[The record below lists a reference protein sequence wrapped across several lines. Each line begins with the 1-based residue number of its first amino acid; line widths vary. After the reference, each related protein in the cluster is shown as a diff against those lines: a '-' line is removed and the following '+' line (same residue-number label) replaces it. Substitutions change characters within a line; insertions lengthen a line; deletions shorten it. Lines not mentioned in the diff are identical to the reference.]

1 MILTTVCRKACLF
14 IAALLSLSSCNQ
26 VTDIPFEEV
35 KNYFFRND
43 AEIPESPIIDS
54 SEQFEEL
61 FGAAAFM
68 GKNGQPTP
76 VDFDREFVIAVVYP
90 VVDFSIELAPE
101 SLRLEDGE
109 LVFTYLEATG
119 EQQSWTMRPVLLVK
133 VDRKYMKENVR
144 LDRRAKDFSMPPSE

>member
-1 MILTTVCRKACLF
+1 MILTPVCRKAYLF
-14 IAALLSLSSCNQ
+14 IAALLSLASCNQ
-26 VTDIPFEEV
+26 VSDVPFEEV

-90 VVDFSIELAPE
+90 VTDFSVELAPQ

-133 VDRKYMKENVR
+133 VSREYETETVR
-144 LDRRAKDFSMPPSE
+144 VEASR

>member
-1 MILTTVCRKACLF
+1 MITTVCRKACLF
-14 IAALLSLSSCNQ
+14 IAALLSLASCNQ

-43 AEIPESPIIDS
+43 ADIPESPIIDS
-54 SEQFEEL
+54 SEQFEKL

-90 VVDFSIELAPE
+90 VVDFAVELAPE
-101 SLRLEDGE
+101 SLRLEGGQ
-109 LVFTYLEATG
+109 LVFTYLETTG

-133 VDRKYMKENVR
+133 ADRKYMKENVSLCKR
-144 LDRRAKDFSMPPSE
+144 VKSE

>member
-14 IAALLSLSSCNQ
+14 IAALLSLASCNQ
-26 VTDIPFEEV
+26 VSDIPFEEV
-35 KNYFFRND
+35 KNYFFRNN

-54 SEQFEEL
+54 AEQFGEL

-76 VDFDREFVIAVVYP
+76 VDFDREFVIAVIYP

-101 SLRLEDGE
+101 SLRLEDGK
-109 LVFTYLEATG
+109 LDFIYLETIG
-119 EQQSWTMRPVLLVK
+119 EQQSWTMRPILLVK

>member
-1 MILTTVCRKACLF
+1 MILATVCRKACLI
-14 IAALLSLSSCNQ
+14 IAALLSLASCNQ
-26 VTDIPFEEV
+26 VSDIPFEEM

-43 AEIPESPIIDS
+43 ADIPESPLIDS

-90 VVDFSIELAPE
+90 VVDFSVELAPE

-133 VDRKYMKENVR
+133 VDRKYLKENVSLCKR
-144 LDRRAKDFSMPPSE
+144 VKDFSLPPSE